1 MKLSSIRLVQSRD
14 AWGTPDFKP
23 TLKRELGQMGVAEL
37 PRQQGLSS
45 GSVALD
51 DDVEAMILS
60 VSETETVI
68 HAKAG
73 IFYQSIIAGCSCS
86 DDPTPTDVC
95 NEHCEVQL
103 EIDKSTAD
111 TSIRLVIE

>member
-1 MKLSSIRLVQSRD
+1 MTKLVQSLK
-14 AWGTPDFKP
+14 AWGTPDFKA
-23 TLKRELGQMGVAEL
+23 TLKRELGQLGNAEL
-37 PRQQGLSS
+37 PLQQGLSS

-51 DDVEAMILS
+51 DNVEAMIIS
-60 VSETETVI
+60 VSETDTVI

-103 EIDKSTAD
+103 EIDKSTAE
-111 TSIRLVIE
+111 TTISLFSA

>member
-1 MKLSSIRLVQSRD
+1 MIRLTRSLE
-14 AWGTPDFKP
+14 AWGTPDFKA

-37 PRQQGLSS
+37 PLQQELSS

-51 DDVEAMILS
+51 DDVEAMIIS
-60 VSETETVI
+60 VSETDTAI

-95 NEHCEVQL
+95 NEHCEVLL
-103 EIDKSTAD
+103 EISKSTAD
-111 TSIRLVIE
+111 TSISLVIE